1 MESWQQFEPCWL
13 GGATREGASP
23 RRFLSEPFALLVV
36 PDFLHVRANSAK
48 AVAVIVKTP
57 AIIN

>member
-1 MESWQQFEPCWL
+1 MRHLAE
-13 GGATREGASP
+13 RERFAS
-23 RRFLSEPFALLVV
+23 LVV
-36 PDFLHVRANSAK
+36 PDFLHVSANSAK